1 MDVGPSEDLKNAEGG
16 ESSTR
21 VTEGLANVIG
31 YHLRLAQEASFAAYA
46 RRVGDTHIWPGWYSL
61 LRIIHDNPGINQT
74 ELSIAAGRDKSTL
87 TASLRELGKAGLVEK
102 ARDNSDRRNIRLSLS
117 ADGEKHLVQL
127 ETHALAHDAEIDR
140 IVGSDQRT
148 MFLDTLKRLTSALA
162 KPF

>member
-1 MDVGPSEDLKNAEGG
+1 MNVGLSAELQNEDGG
-16 ESSTR
+16 DSATR
-21 VTEGLANVIG
+21 ATEGLSNVIG
-31 YHLRLAQEASFAAYA
+31 YHLRIAQEASFAAYE

-102 ARDNSDRRNIRLSLS
+102 TRDNSDRRNIRLSLS
-117 ADGEKHLVQL
+117 QDGEKHLAEL

-148 MFLDTLKRLTSALA
+148 IFLDILKRLASELTRQS
-162 KPF
+162 